1 MGTSV
6 YPGALDNFAEAS
18 PPYLADDDTT
28 GRDHPARHD
37 DLEAA
42 MEAVQGE
49 LGTDPSGGSATVKA
63 RLDAADSTLAGKAPL
78 DSPAFTGTVNFTG
91 TSVIGL
97 PVAGLSASPPS
108 SVANSG
114 GTASLSGNTVTFTG
128 VSSVSLNGCFTG
140 EYDNYRVLVRLVS
153 ASATQSAW
161 NMRLRSSGTDNTASS
176 YNSQELLA
184 YLATVT
190 ASVNNAETSWNGA
203 WPVSNSTS
211 QADTATIDIFRP
223 SVAAYTNMLQQNYGY
238 QSNVSA
244 WLLRSGGHQHQ
255 VASSF
260 DGFSLYL
267 GAGYGITGT
276 ISVYGYKK

>member
-63 RLDAADSTLAGKAPL
+63 RLDAADSTVASKAPL

-108 SVANSG
+108 SIANSG
-114 GTASLSGNTVTFTG
+114 GTASLAGNTVTFTG

-140 EYDNYRVLVRLVS
+140 DYDNYRILARVTSTSVISLSVRLR
-153 ASATQSAW
+153 AS
-161 NMRLRSSGTDNTASS
+161 GVDNTSAVNTWRNLYYDSSVVGSLASS
-176 YNSQELLA
+176 KN
-184 YLATVT
+184 YLEFGIV
-190 ASVNNAETSWNGA
+190 
-203 WPVSNSTS
+203 
-211 QADTATIDIFRP
+211 RP
-223 SVAAYTNMLQQNYGY
+223 SSPSSVAADLFSPAKAEDKMWTAVNREHDSFRNIGGISPITSAFDGMT
-238 QSNVSA
+238 VSA
-244 WLLRSGGHQHQ
+244 PSGTM
-255 VASSF
+255 
-260 DGFSLYL
+260 
-267 GAGYGITGT
+267 TGT
-276 ISVYGYKK
+276 VSVYGYKS

>member
-6 YPGALDNFAEAS
+6 YPGALDDFAEAS

-63 RLDAADSTLAGKAPL
+63 RLDAADATVASKAPL

-140 EYDNYRVLVRLVS
+140 DYDNYVFRSSFVCSDSLDMYLRMRASGSDTTSGYNWQRIVGFDTTAAATRS
-153 ASATQSAW
+153 ASATTWSIGAAGTGKTLYVVDIMDAFASTTTGFIS
-161 NMRLRSSGTDNTASS
+161 NFVRSEGAVPSGAGL
-176 YNSQELLA
+176 YG
-184 YLATVT
+184 
-190 ASVNNAETSWNGA
+190 GA
-203 WPVSNSTS
+203 QTGST
-211 QADTATIDIFRP
+211 
-223 SVAAYTNMLQQNYGY
+223 
-238 QSNVSA
+238 
-244 WLLRSGGHQHQ
+244 
-255 VASSF
+255 SF
-260 DGFSLYL
+260 DGFTIYPAS
-267 GAGYGITGT
+267 GTITGT
-276 ISVYGYKK
+276 ISVYGYKS

>member
-6 YPGALDNFAEAS
+6 YPGALDDFAEAS

-37 DLEAA
+37 DMEAA

-49 LGTDPSGGSATVKA
+49 LGTDPAGGSATVKA
-63 RLDAADSTLAGKAPL
+63 RLDAADSTVASKAPL

-97 PVAGLSASPPS
+97 PVAGISASPPS

-140 EYDNYRVLVRLVS
+140 DYDNYRLLAAYVGTQNPTIALKFRARL
-153 ASATQSAW
+153 
-161 NMRLRSSGTDNTASS
+161 SGTDESAAS
-176 YNSQELLA
+176 YLLHRI
-184 YLATVT
+184 Y
-190 ASVNNAETSWNGA
+190 
-203 WPVSNSTS
+203 ST
-211 QADTATIDIFRP
+211 DTAGPTR
-223 SVAAYTNMLQQNYGY
+223 SYAA
-238 QSNVSA
+238 
-244 WLLRSGGHQHQ
+244 GGT
-255 VASSF
+255 SF
-260 DGFSLYL
+260 DIGFIGNIGQNVLAMDVIGPKTATWLNATLHSYGGSASDSY
-267 GAGYGITGT
+267 GAVGMGALQSTTQYDGFTIFPASGTITGT
-276 ISVYGYKK
+276 ISVYGYKA